1 MSENTSNSAV
11 YSIEQLAQLIAPIAA
26 SYGIQKIYLFGSYA
40 RGTATTESDVDLI
53 VDTTGTALTSL
64 FSLGQLYCELEENLG
79 KKIDLITVSSLEQP
93 PKLASEVQFRRQVE
107 RERRV
112 IYAVA

>member
-1 MSENTSNSAV
+1 MLENANNTQV
-11 YSIEQLAQLIAPIAA
+11 YSIEQLTQRLAPIAT
-26 SYGIQKIYLFGSYA
+26 SYGIKTIYLFGSYA
-40 RGTATTESDVDLI
+40 RGTATADSDVDLI
-53 VDTTGTALTSL
+53 VDTTGTSLTSL
-64 FSLGQLYCELEENLG
+64 FALGQLYCELEETLG

-107 RERRV
+107 QERRV